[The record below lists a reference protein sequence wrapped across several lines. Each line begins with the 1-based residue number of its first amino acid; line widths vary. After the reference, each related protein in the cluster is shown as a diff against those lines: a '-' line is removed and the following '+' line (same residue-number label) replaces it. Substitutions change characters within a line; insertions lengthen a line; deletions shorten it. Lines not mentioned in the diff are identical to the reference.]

1 MPNEYALKQSRII
14 VENKASRSQV
24 YREACYQLLSR
35 LNLIS
40 EETISD
46 KKLTDDDMDI
56 ANKLAAYY
64 LEIEKNGRPKCP
76 NPYIV

>member
-35 LNLIS
+35 LNLIL
-40 EETISD
+40 EKIVSD
-46 KKLTDDDMDI
+46 KQLTDDDMDI
-56 ANKLAAYY
+56 ANKLATYY
-64 LEIEKNGRPKCP
+64 LDIEKNGRPKCP
-76 NPYIV
+76 NLYTV